1 MCRNLST
8 GLGLLTLPCIL
19 VGYLTIYF
27 FFAFMFWIN
36 AMAARYFFLILHRL
50 EEN

>member
-1 MCRNLST
+1 
-8 GLGLLTLPCIL
+8 LLTLPCIL

-36 AMAARYFFLILHRL
+36 AMAARY
-50 EEN
+50 NK